1 MDEVGHALERLAA
14 VDPALAG
21 EVGAIVQENG
31 PVPEDRM
38 ALLAEETLWGL
49 SQEKSFGAA
58 LAKGY
63 ARLVGV
69 CPDAKIQYYRQKVR
83 AGGRQGPT
91 IGRMMAQ
98 YLVPV
103 LAHGD
108 EGLARTFSDVFD
120 TMCQMGTYTLKG
132 PLKELSALMRSG
144 DAASGIAYLELLKS
158 AFSLDI
164 SYNQSL
170 RFVYTLPTAVAAFAP
185 LKRAWQIAEL
195 TRIVKTDPLLAEAF
209 LQGKDRGLDLLSRE
223 NLHIFVHAALEKFTQ
238 APEQGI
244 KFMALDS
251 SAALDLCRELQVAV
265 PLEQVQQTLA
275 RYVRARTGL
284 SVAVQPAASGWGAIA
299 GLPPDAPMVFSDTRT
314 IYLSGEIGYFPS
326 QSENRVL
333 YMALAKLEAGLL
345 EFGTHEFDFEKAL
358 DLCVGRDLC
367 ADPTTTLSL
376 DAGQKAKEKGS
387 DLERFFS
394 HFPDSARAV
403 GLFTIFEHGR
413 VRQLLAGQYPGL
425 IRNVLPLFQAESC
438 RMWQA
443 GEGDPILLPLY
454 HSIALGAGEA
464 LALDSP
470 THAALLLKIKNCFED
485 EMNNRNLTDRKIEGR
500 DGPETCARL
509 TLMAYTM
516 LASVP
521 NESGSQGET
530 VKQTAPRLLFPFGRH
545 LRPDLV
551 YNSFAAYDELSRKII
566 KALKEKGVKAYKS
579 DVRQRLVINSGCL
592 SPEDLQDVILTQ
604 AADEDGLDH
613 DEGQPVVDL
622 SGIDLPGLLQDNGIE
637 ILEYGDMANDACRYP
652 EWDCNVGDY
661 LEDYVRVVDNRIQ
674 GCEGDFYSRTL
685 ERHAGLVKR
694 IRYAFELLRPEGLT
708 ILRQWTEGDQF
719 DYRALL
725 DFALDRKA
733 GIMPSDRLY
742 IKRIK
747 QQRDVAVL
755 VLVDLSR
762 STANPAAG
770 SDESVL
776 DVEKAAIV
784 LLCEALGVV
793 GDKFALAGFSG
804 TGRFGVE
811 YFRIKDLDQP
821 VGPEVY
827 ANINGMLAR
836 RSTRMGAAI
845 RHATRQLE
853 QVAARVR
860 LLMVIGD
867 GFPNDVGYKKAYAIA
882 DTRKAILEA
891 ISKNIVFKGI
901 SVNMA
906 GDPKLD
912 ELYGNLNHNVIT
924 DIAELPDKLWRIYG
938 AMTKI

>member
-1 MDEVGHALERLAA
+1 
-14 VDPALAG
+14 
-21 EVGAIVQENG
+21 
-31 PVPEDRM
+31 
-38 ALLAEETLWGL
+38 
-49 SQEKSFGAA
+49 
-58 LAKGY
+58 
-63 ARLVGV
+63 
-69 CPDAKIQYYRQKVR
+69 
-83 AGGRQGPT
+83 
-91 IGRMMAQ
+91 
-98 YLVPV
+98 
-103 LAHGD
+103 
-108 EGLARTFSDVFD
+108 
-120 TMCQMGTYTLKG
+120 
-132 PLKELSALMRSG
+132 
-144 DAASGIAYLELLKS
+144 
-158 AFSLDI
+158 
-164 SYNQSL
+164 
-170 RFVYTLPTAVAAFAP
+170 
-185 LKRAWQIAEL
+185 
-195 TRIVKTDPLLAEAF
+195 
-209 LQGKDRGLDLLSRE
+209 
-223 NLHIFVHAALEKFTQ
+223 
-238 APEQGI
+238 
-244 KFMALDS
+244 
-251 SAALDLCRELQVAV
+251 
-265 PLEQVQQTLA
+265 
-275 RYVRARTGL
+275 

-367 ADPTTTLSL
+367 ADPTITLSL

-470 THAALLLKIKNCFED
+470 AHASLLLKIQNCFED

-770 SDESVL
+770 SDETVL

-811 YFRIKDLDQP
+811 YFRIKDFDEP